1 LLPEAQVFIS
11 RNVILFL
18 SAAIVLGG
26 CDRAAQEAAAPGAD
40 LVLTNGKV
48 YTMDAERTWA
58 EAVAIRN
65 GRIIFVGSAAD
76 AKKHTGSAT
85 KVVDLGQKML
95 LPSFQDVHIH
105 PIGGG
110 LAYLSCTLFDEPDLE
125 AVLAKV
131 ARCVADNLDA
141 EAIVGTGWSWGM
153 FIGEATPDKKLL
165 DAIDSSRPLIFGD
178 ADGHTLWVNSSA
190 LALADV
196 TADTPDPEGG
206 AIGRV
211 AGSTEPSGTLLEG
224 PGMDLLT
231 SKLPATS
238 LAEKEQGLLYAQRYL
253 HGLGIT
259 AIQDAMVFLA
269 DGDEAG
275 DLDTYRSLQEKDQLK
290 LRVRAA
296 IYWDPAEG
304 LAQIPAIKAA
314 SKEFTKARL
323 QATSVKFWADG
334 ILETHTA
341 RLLQPYTDKPDT
353 LGLLM
358 VPLADMMAAVPLLD
372 AAGFQIHIHAI
383 GDGTVRYALDAIEKA
398 RETNG
403 VRDARPFIAHTQ
415 LVHPDDMGRFV
426 ELQTIATFSPYWA
439 TSEEY
444 TAIINPPQI
453 GQERMKTMY
462 PIGEV
467 LATGARVAFGSDWSV
482 STANPLLGIEVAV
495 RRQDPEDSTAPVFM
509 PEQRISLDAAIAG
522 YTIEAAFTNFLDADT
537 GSVEVGKYA
546 DLIIVSDNL
555 FDIPTDKI
563 SDAKVL
569 ATLLEGEL
577 VYGEM

>member
-1 LLPEAQVFIS
+1 MLLPRASLYCLV
-11 RNVILFL
+11 VTLLL
-18 SAAIVLGG
+18 SA
-26 CDRAAQEAAAPGAD
+26 CSRTETEAPSPGAD
-40 LVLTNGKV
+40 LLLTNARI
-48 YTMDAERTWA
+48 YTMNAQRDWA
-58 EAVAIRN
+58 EAVAIRD
-65 GRIIFVGSAAD
+65 GRIIFVGSAD
-76 AKKHTGSAT
+76 AAKQHTGDTT
-85 KVVDLGQKML
+85 KVVDLQGKML

-110 LAYLSCTLFDEPDLE
+110 LAYLSCTLFDEVDLD
-125 AVLAKV
+125 AVLAKI
-131 ARCVADNLDA
+131 AHCVKENPDAD
-141 EAIVGTGWSWGM
+141 AIVGTGWGWGM
-153 FIGEATPDKKLL
+153 FIGEVTPDKKLL
-165 DAIDSSRPLIFGD
+165 DAIDNSRPLIFGD
-178 ADGHTLWVNSSA
+178 ADGHTLWINSAA
-190 LALADV
+190 LALAGV

-211 AGSTEPSGTLLEG
+211 VGSTEPSGTLLEG
-224 PGMDLLT
+224 PGMDLLN

-238 LAEKEQGLLYAQRYL
+238 LEQKEQGLLYAQRYL

-259 AIQDAMVFLA
+259 AMQDAMVFLA
-269 DGDEAG
+269 SGEEAG
-275 DLDTYRSLQEKDQLK
+275 DLDTYRSLQEKGQLK

-296 IYWDPAEG
+296 IYWDPAKG

-314 SKEFTKARL
+314 SKEFTKGRL

-341 RLLQPYTDKPDT
+341 RLLEPYTDKPDT

-398 RETNG
+398 RDTNG
-403 VRDARPFIAHTQ
+403 VRDSRPFIAHTQ
-415 LVHPDDMGRFV
+415 LVHPDDIGRFV
-426 ELQTIATFSPYWA
+426 KLQTTATFSPYWA
-439 TSEEY
+439 TAEEY
-444 TAIINPPQI
+444 TSIINPPQI
-453 GQERMKTMY
+453 GEQRMQTMY
-462 PIGEV
+462 PIAEV

-482 STANPLLGIEVAV
+482 STADPLMGIEVAI

-522 YTIEAAFTNFLDADT
+522 YTIEAAHTNFLDADT

-546 DLIIVSDNL
+546 DLVVLSENL
-555 FDIPTDKI
+555 FDIATDKI
-563 SDAKVL
+563 SDASVT

-577 VYGEM
+577 VYGEL

>member
-1 LLPEAQVFIS
+1 MSPSQLLLSVLATSLLLVGCS
-11 RNVILFL
+11 R
-18 SAAIVLGG
+18 
-26 CDRAAQEAAAPGAD
+26 DEQDAPAPLAD
-40 LVLTNGKV
+40 LLLTNAKV

-58 EAVAIRN
+58 EAVAIRD
-65 GRIIFVGSAAD
+65 GRIIFVGSSAD
-76 AKKHTGSAT
+76 AKQHTGSAT

-105 PIGGG
+105 PISGG
-110 LAYLSCTLFDEPDLE
+110 LAYLSCTLFDEPDLD
-125 AVLAKV
+125 AALAKI
-131 ARCVADNLDA
+131 ARCVADSPDA
-141 EAIVGTGWSWGM
+141 KAIVGAGWGWGM

-178 ADGHTLWVNSSA
+178 GDGHTLWVNSAA
-190 LALADV
+190 LALAGV
-196 TADTPDPEGG
+196 TKDTPDPEGG
-206 AIGRV
+206 EIGREE
-211 AGSTEPSGTLLEG
+211 GSSEPSGTLLEG
-224 PGMDLLT
+224 PGMDLMWN
-231 SKLPATS
+231 SLPATT
-238 LAEKEQGLLYAQRYL
+238 LEQKEQGLLYAQRYL
-253 HGLGIT
+253 HSLGIT
-259 AIQDAMVFLA
+259 AIQDAMAFLA

-296 IYWDPAEG
+296 IYWDPAKG
-304 LAQIPAIKAA
+304 LAQIEAIKAA
-314 SKEFTKARL
+314 SKEFSKGRL

-341 RLLQPYTDKPDT
+341 RLLEPYTDKPDA

-358 VPLADMMAAVPLLD
+358 VPLEDMMAAVPLLD

-403 VRDARPFIAHTQ
+403 VRDARPLIAHTQ
-415 LVHPDDMGRFV
+415 LVHPDDIGRFV

-439 TSEEY
+439 ISDDY
-444 TAIINPPQI
+444 TAVINPPQL
-453 GQERMKTMY
+453 GEERMKTMY
-462 PIGEV
+462 PIAEV

-482 STANPLLGIEVAV
+482 STADPLMGIETAV
-495 RRQDPEDSTAPVFM
+495 SHLDPDGSTAPVFM

-546 DLIIVSDNL
+546 DLVILSANL
-555 FDIPTDKI
+555 FDIPTAQI
-563 SDAKVL
+563 SEAKVL

-577 VYGEM
+577 VYGEY